1 MKKLS
6 IPNALMKDSCLQLLP
21 GLHFHNV
28 MASVIPPITSS
39 FPPVAASM
47 PPKCRV
53 LSGSW
58 VAPS

>member
-6 IPNALMKDSCLQLLP
+6 IRNTLLKESYLQLLP

-28 MASVIPPITSS
+28 MYSVMSPITSS

-47 PPKCRV
+47 PPKHRG